1 MSSQVQTGFTLQK
14 SFAEDEDVE
23 SGLDTT
29 LPVADKEQ
37 LMQTMLSDFREIQMK
52 HESEI
57 NGLRNLRKANGKKNK
72 EKITSLMNRMADCK
86 QVRERIEELH
96 IGLDYLEPCS
106 MRQLQQHGTAFL
118 KLIEDEELRQNLLD
132 EIEKLIELSET
143 NRFNSSGAN
152 NAYMSGTNA

>member
-1 MSSQVQTGFTLQK
+1 
-14 SFAEDEDVE
+14 
-23 SGLDTT
+23 
-29 LPVADKEQ
+29 
-37 LMQTMLSDFREIQMK
+37 MK

-96 IGLDYLEPCS
+96 IGLDYLEPRS

-118 KLIEDEELRQNLLD
+118 KLIEDEELR
-132 EIEKLIELSET
+132 
-143 NRFNSSGAN
+143 
-152 NAYMSGTNA
+152 